1 MSVVMDADRIGRT
14 LIRIAHEI
22 LERNRGVEEL
32 ALIGIRTRGV
42 PLAKRLAQGI
52 LEIHGHDVPT
62 GALDI
67 TLYRDDLMRH
77 AVGPQP
83 LVRRTEIAFSI
94 DDRRILLVDDVL
106 YTGRTIRAALDALI
120 DFGRPKAIQLVVLV
134 DRGHREL
141 PIKADYVGKRPIK
154 KVPTLRGKTVVN
166 LFYEPSTRTRT
177 SFEIAEKRL
186 SADTLNIA
194 VASSSVLKG
203 ETLVDTAMN
212 IEAMQPDMIV
222 IRHASSGAGHLLSR
236 VCKSRIIN
244 AGDGMHE
251 HPTQALLDAFTIREH
266 KQCIEGLKIAII
278 GDLLHSRVLRSNALL
293 LTKLGANLWVCGPP
307 TLVPPGIECL
317 GVRVTTSV
325 DEAVRDADVIMM
337 LRIQQERMQ
346 GAFFPS
352 LREYFNV
359 FGMTTERV
367 KLAKPDVIIMHPG
380 PMNRGVEIASDVAD
394 GPYSVILEQV
404 ANGVAVRMAVLY
416 LLAGGVE
423 DEAAA

>member
-1 MSVVMDADRIGRT
+1 MKKDLLGIADLTADDIYRVLETADAMREIG
-14 LIRIAHEI
+14 
-22 LERNRGVEEL
+22 
-32 ALIGIRTRGV
+32 
-42 PLAKRLAQGI
+42 Q
-52 LEIHGHDVPT
+52 
-62 GALDI
+62 
-67 TLYRDDLMRH
+67 
-77 AVGPQP
+77 
-83 LVRRTEIAFSI
+83 
-94 DDRRILLVDDVL
+94 
-106 YTGRTIRAALDALI
+106 
-120 DFGRPKAIQLVVLV
+120 
-134 DRGHREL
+134 
-141 PIKADYVGKRPIK
+141 RPIK

-186 SADTLNIA
+186 SADTLNVA
-194 VASSSVLKG
+194 VSASSVLKG

-212 IEAMQPDMIV
+212 IEAMSPDMIV
-222 IRHASSGAGHLLSR
+222 LRHASSGACHLLSR
-236 VCKSRIIN
+236 ICKSRIIN

-251 HPTQALLDAFTIREH
+251 HPTQALLDAFTIKDH
-266 KQCIEGLKIAII
+266 KKEIAGLKIAII

-307 TLVPPGIECL
+307 TLVPPGIQCL
-317 GVRVTTSV
+317 GVHVTTSI

-359 FGMTTERV
+359 FGMTKERV
-367 KLAKPDVIIMHPG
+367 KLAKSDVIIMHPG